1 MKSMFITFEGNDG
14 SGKSSVIEAI
24 REELTKRGYDIVLT
38 REPGGSKIAE
48 KIREVISSL
57 KMAGLESDDIDLEML
72 KSILNG
78 DLSYDEARKIILD
91 SII

>member
-1 MKSMFITFEGNDG
+1 M
-14 SGKSSVIEAI
+14 
-24 REELTKRGYDIVLT
+24 
-38 REPGGSKIAE
+38 
-48 KIREVISSL
+48 SL

>member
-1 MKSMFITFEGNDG
+1 MKTSYNMHMKS
-14 SGKSSVIEAI
+14 K
-24 REELTKRGYDIVLT
+24 
-38 REPGGSKIAE
+38 KIIPIKHQKKYTDDE

>member
-1 MKSMFITFEGNDG
+1 
-14 SGKSSVIEAI
+14 
-24 REELTKRGYDIVLT
+24 
-38 REPGGSKIAE
+38 
-48 KIREVISSL
+48 
-57 KMAGLESDDIDLEML
+57 MAGIGSDYSDLEML